1 MANFTADAP
10 YDKLLTGHK
19 ISKGGEHLTGD
30 QLNTFREWF
39 KKYVAGCYCNNPR
52 HEAWIRLKENHTF
65 RVYEKIIR
73 IGQSLNLA
81 GEDISLAGAIG
92 LFHDVGRFRQIERY
106 STFNDSKSENHAA
119 LGIKVIEEAGVL
131 LNLPEMDQHLIKKA
145 IELHNLRDL
154 PEDLPDRCL
163 LFARLIRDADKLDI
177 LEVFTRYY
185 TVKDNDYSSALDSYL
200 PDTPG
205 YSSVLINNIL
215 NGERCN
221 YSDIKNRNDR
231 KLLNLSWVYDIN
243 FTYTLSEIVK
253 NEYIEKIIGTLP
265 ETDDINAIYKNIRAY
280 TKERLIASSQ
290 EADCI
295 IHGSG
300 IGN

>member
-1 MANFTADAP
+1 MN
-10 YDKLLTGHK
+10 GN
-19 ISKGGEHLTGD
+19 

-39 KKYVAGCYCNNPR
+39 RQYVGNCYNNHPQ

-65 RVYEKIIR
+65 RVCEKIVR
-73 IGQSLNLA
+73 IGQSLNLPD
-81 GEDISLAGAIG
+81 EDICLADTIG

-106 STFNDSKSENHAA
+106 RTFNDSKSENHAT
-119 LGIKVIEEAGVL
+119 LGIKVLEEAGVL
-131 LNLPEMDQHLIKKA
+131 LPLQEKDQQLIKKA

-154 PEDLPDRCL
+154 PDSLPDRCL

-185 TVKDNDYSSALDSYL
+185 TAKNNEYSSALDSYL

-205 YSSVLINNIL
+205 YSPILINNIL
-215 NGERCN
+215 SGERCN

-243 FTYTLSEIVK
+243 FTHTLSEILK
-253 NEYIEKIIGTLP
+253 NGYIDKIIGTLP
-265 ETDDINAIYKNIRAY
+265 ATGDIKTIHKNICAY
-280 TKERLIASSQ
+280 SKERLEASSQ
-290 EADCI
+290 AADCF
-295 IHGSG
+295 
-300 IGN
+300 